1 MSGEEAAM
9 VGETHQRLISQLA
22 SVLSTLRDV
31 DSLPERLCEAG
42 RQMLAADGAA
52 ITLSTP
58 AGVRVPICA
67 TDGISARLQD
77 LEDVVDQGPT
87 VDAVQTG
94 TMLIERFGEGGEER
108 WPMMSEHGAR
118 LGFTGTLIAVPLVVD
133 QRVIG
138 ALSAHRQP
146 PERTGDRDIGAFLGV
161 ALATALLQEPSLS
174 LEGVTASGDWP
185 SRAQLHQATGMIVAQ
200 VGVHPHDALALLK
213 GQAFAQGTTLPDI
226 AEQIIQRRINFR
238 DFTIEG
244 D

>member
-1 MSGEEAAM
+1 M

-31 DSLPERLCEAG
+31 DALPERLCEAG
-42 RQMLAADGAA
+42 RQMLSADGAA

-58 AGVRVPICA
+58 AGVRVPLCA
-67 TDGISARLQD
+67 TDEMSGRLQD

-87 VDAVQTG
+87 VDAVRTG
-94 TMLIERFGEGGEER
+94 TMLIERFGNGDGGEER
-108 WPMMSEHGAR
+108 WPMMSEHGTG
-118 LGFTGTLIAVPLVVD
+118 LGFGGTLIAVPLVVD
-133 QRVIG
+133 HRVIG

-146 PERTGDRDIGAFLGV
+146 PERAGDRDIGDFLGV